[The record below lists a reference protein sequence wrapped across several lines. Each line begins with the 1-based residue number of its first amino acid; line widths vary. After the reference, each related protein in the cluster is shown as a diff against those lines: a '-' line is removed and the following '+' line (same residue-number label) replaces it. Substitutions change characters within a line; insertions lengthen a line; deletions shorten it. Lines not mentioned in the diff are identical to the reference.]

1 MDGLGIVILAAGEG
15 KRMKSTLPKA
25 LHRVAGYPMLG
36 YVLDTAEK
44 LQPQKIVAVVGKGGE
59 SVMEYFSGRN
69 ISFVL
74 QDPPLGTGHAVLQAK
89 EALNGISK
97 TLILYGDVPL
107 IRHETL
113 VDFLSESEK
122 SAISVLGMVLEEPKS
137 YGRLITKGG
146 CLLAIRESR
155 DANEEEKKIKK
166 VNTGIMICRTEIL
179 FNALLKIKPDND
191 QKEYYLTDVVSV
203 LNSEGEKVC
212 FWTAE
217 NASEFQ
223 GANDR
228 EELSFLSEYVR
239 REKMRNL
246 MKAGVSIISPQ
257 NTVIDYEVQIGE
269 DSVIHPFNYISG
281 KTKIGQKCTLKPFHF
296 LENAKMEDGEI
307 L

>member
-15 KRMKSTLPKA
+15 KRMKSSVPKA

-44 LQPQKIVAVVGKGGE
+44 LLPQRIVAVVGKGGE
-59 SVMEYFSGRN
+59 SVKEYFSGRN
-69 ISFVL
+69 IVFVS

-89 EALNGISK
+89 EALSGIEK

-113 VDFLSESEK
+113 VDFLGESEK
-122 SAISVLGMVLEEPKS
+122 SAISVLGMELEDPKS
-137 YGRLITKGG
+137 YGRLITKDR

-155 DANEEEKKIKK
+155 DADEEEKKIKK
-166 VNTGIMICRTEIL
+166 VNTGIMVCRTKIL
-179 FNALLKIKPDND
+179 FHALSKINTDND

-203 LNSEGEKVC
+203 LSSEGEKVF
-212 FWTAE
+212 FWIAE

-223 GANDR
+223 GANDM

-239 REKMRNL
+239 RDKMRNL
-246 MKAGVSIISPQ
+246 MKSGVSIISPR
-257 NTVIDYEVQIGE
+257 NTVIDYQVQIGAG
-269 DSVIHPFNYISG
+269 SVIHPFNYISG
-281 KTKIGQKCTLKPFHF
+281 KTQIGQNCMLKPFHF
-296 LENAKMEDGEI
+296 LENAQIKDGEI